1 MLQVKVSENYCY
13 LELPDQGRQI
23 VKCYKING
31 MPYTF
36 DELPEFMQQDE
47 EIILDAETSS
57 EYTMED
63 LFKYSC
69 YLCEEECH
77 PLMWDL
83 EGYVINFE
91 EVPDA

>member
-1 MLQVKVSENYCY
+1 
-13 LELPDQGRQI
+13 
-23 VKCYKING
+23 
-31 MPYTF
+31 
-36 DELPEFMQQDE
+36 MQQDE

-57 EYTMED
+57 VYTLED
-63 LFKYSC
+63 LFKYSG

-83 EGYVINFE
+83 EGYVVNFE